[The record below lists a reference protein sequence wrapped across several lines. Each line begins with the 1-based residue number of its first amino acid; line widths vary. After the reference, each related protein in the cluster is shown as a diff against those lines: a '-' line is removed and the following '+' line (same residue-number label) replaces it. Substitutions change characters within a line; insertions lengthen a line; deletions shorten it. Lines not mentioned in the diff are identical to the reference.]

1 MSDAKRRLLFVIT
14 LSEWGG
20 AQSYVL
26 NTAKEAVRRGYEVLV
41 AASGHGDLAA
51 RCEEA
56 SIPYRELH
64 RLKRNL
70 SLFTDASA
78 VNELKT
84 LMDEWKPDV
93 AFLHSSKAGVI
104 GSLAAR
110 RAGVKRVV
118 YRIGGWSFLDPVSP
132 LQKMIRRRSERH
144 TARLKDAI
152 IVLHPDD
159 EALAKKYHILP
170 RGELAVIPNGID
182 LATFDKA
189 LRPTDEA
196 KRMLA
201 DLWSTGVVASGVVEP
216 VPSGAE
222 GSSGPTPD
230 ARRNDATILT
240 IANFFPTKNLLGYLD
255 AIAIAHKKI
264 PAARFLVIG
273 DGPERKQLESKR
285 HKLGLDNVVSLPGII
300 RDASTLLRGADA
312 FVLPS
317 AKEGMS
323 WALLEA
329 MAAALPCIATD
340 VGASH
345 WMIGKDGWIVPPGDA
360 DALARAIVAA
370 INDPPLARERG
381 DAARREVEWR
391 FTGKRMMEET
401 FRLL

>member
-1 MSDAKRRLLFVIT
+1 MSDAKRRILFVIT

-26 NTAKEAVRRGYEVLV
+26 NTAKEAVLRGYDVLV
-41 AASGHGDLAA
+41 AAGGHDELAK
-51 RCEEA
+51 RCSEA
-56 SIPYRELH
+56 SIPYHELH
-64 RLKRNL
+64 RLKRSIL
-70 SLFTDASA
+70 PFADMSA
-78 VNELKT
+78 VAELKK
-84 LMDEWKPDV
+84 LMNEWKPDV
-93 AFLHSSKAGVI
+93 AYLHSSKAGVI

-110 RAGVKRVV
+110 HAHVTRVV

-132 LQKMIRRRSERH
+132 LQKMLRRRSERH
-144 TARLKDAI
+144 TAKLKDAI

-159 EALAKKYHILP
+159 EALAKKYRILP

-182 LATFDKA
+182 LESFDRQ
-189 LRPTDEA
+189 LRPADEA
-196 KRMLA
+196 KRML
-201 DLWSTGVVASGVVEP
+201 DELWNTGVVASLRRA
-216 VPSGAE
+216 SA
-222 GSSGPTPD
+222 GSTPD
-230 ARRNDATILT
+230 VRRNDATILT

-255 AIAIAHKKI
+255 AIAIVHKKI
-264 PAARFLVIG
+264 PSARFLIIG
-273 DGPERKQLESKR
+273 DGPERKQIESKR
-285 HKLGLDNVVSLPGII
+285 HHLGLDGVVSLPGIV
-300 RDASTLLRGADA
+300 RDASTLLRGADV

-360 DALARAIVAA
+360 DALARAIAVAV
-370 INDPPLARERG
+370 NDPPLARERG